1 MIVSLANGKS
11 IEVSLE
17 QYLRMSDDDFN
28 FLVARNYGDEIADPF
43 HSSHLKDGHDEIDL
57 TPVINEDSII
67 ELEPEIEDLTSITD
81 EEKLLDDEFLD
92 LD

>member
-1 MIVSLANGKS
+1 MIVSLPNGKS

-28 FLVARNYGDEIADPF
+28 FLMARNYGDEIADPF
-43 HSSHLKDGHDEIDL
+43 HSSHLRDGHDELDSVPL
-57 TPVINEDSII
+57 THDDSIV
-67 ELEPEIEDLTSITD
+67 EQEPEIEDLTSITD
-81 EEKLLDDEFLD
+81 EEKLLDNEFLD